1 MKAENSNHLEVQNP
15 LSAVEIIQHHLET
28 LLRVLAFCRQ
38 IHIQYAQKLCISHRV
53 QIPVTKDRNDI
64 FVYVGYGGFWFG
76 FFLVCLFSLFDFVV
90 DDKIVEKMQGKIHC
104 LQITQETYGTY
115 QN

>member
-1 MKAENSNHLEVQNP
+1 MWDMV
-15 LSAVEIIQHHLET
+15 V
-28 LLRVLAFCRQ
+28 
-38 IHIQYAQKLCISHRV
+38 
-53 QIPVTKDRNDI
+53 
-64 FVYVGYGGFWFG
+64 FG
-76 FFLVCLFSLFDFVV
+76 LVFFLVCLFSLFDFVV